1 MRRIFNTDNYPSTK
15 GRPYS
20 QAIIANGFLFVSGSS
35 PRNPKTGI
43 KPTTLR
49 EQTLQALTNI
59 KALLEDAGTSIDNV
73 VKATVYLKDLK
84 DYEAMN
90 EVYATF
96 FKEGQPAR
104 TCIAVSD
111 LPGGNLFEIEVI
123 AVLSE

>member
-1 MRRIFNTDNYPSTK
+1 LRRIFNTDNYPSTK

-90 EVYATF
+90 EVYA
-96 FKEGQPAR
+96 KYLGDKPPAR
-104 TCIAVSD
+104 TTVFVNSLPKGVLIEIDAIAK
-111 LPGGNLFEIEVI
+111 L
-123 AVLSE
+123 